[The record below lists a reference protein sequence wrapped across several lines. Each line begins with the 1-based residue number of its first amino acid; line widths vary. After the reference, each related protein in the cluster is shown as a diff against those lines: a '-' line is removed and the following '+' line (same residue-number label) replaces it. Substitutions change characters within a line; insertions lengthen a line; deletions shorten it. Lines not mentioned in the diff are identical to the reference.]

1 MLIASLFTLSHIINY
16 IITVDGFCVQVET
29 NDTVAILKQK
39 VEVREGISPDQ
50 QRLIFGGRQIE
61 DDKTMSHYGIES
73 GATVILVLRLCWLLC
88 NDQKWCLEI
97 GKLLGIQYF
106 YVILYSYLINSCIF
120 IQRIYFEHRKSGK
133 VQCFCN

>member
-1 MLIASLFTLSHIINY
+1 MDITVRTLTGRIFNVRVIVLFVVDCIFIHLSHIINY
-16 IITVDGFCVQVET
+16 IMTVDGFCVQVET

-73 GATVILVLRLCWLLC
+73 GATVILVLRLC
-88 NDQKWCLEI
+88 
-97 GKLLGIQYF
+97 
-106 YVILYSYLINSCIF
+106 
-120 IQRIYFEHRKSGK
+120 
-133 VQCFCN
+133 